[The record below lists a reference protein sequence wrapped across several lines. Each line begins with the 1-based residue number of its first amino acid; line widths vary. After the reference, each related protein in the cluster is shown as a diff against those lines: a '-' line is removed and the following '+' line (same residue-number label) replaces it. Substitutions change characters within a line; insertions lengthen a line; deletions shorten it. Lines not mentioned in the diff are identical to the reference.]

1 MRLVIWYNKG
11 MKNGT
16 AFVLLVLACALCP
29 LGGEGGTIHRSFNG
43 GYPTTVS
50 DARRQSVSVG
60 PTTGATIQ
68 KKQGKQSAKSS
79 AKAPNKL
86 FGTAKCGDG
95 SESLWVVNS
104 EGTHLVLLDKIAA
117 PSTNNVAACKT
128 AAKLLHDLV
137 DGKEVEVLWTERRKG
152 QILGVVYF
160 KHPQGMVEV
169 NLTLVKNGCARQ
181 AATDRTAAYTSA
193 ERDARKNKRGMWS
206 GK

>member
-1 MRLVIWYNKG
+1 

-16 AFVLLVLACALCP
+16 ALVLLSLSCALCP

-86 FGTAKCGDG
+86 FGTAKCVG
-95 SESLWVVNS
+95 ESSDSIKVTNS
-104 EGTHLVLLDKIAA
+104 EGEHLVLLDKIAA
-117 PSTNNVAACKT
+117 PSTNDVASCKM

-137 DGKEVEVLWTERRKG
+137 DGKEVEVLWNERRKG
-152 QILGVVYF
+152 HIVGVVYF

-169 NLTLVKNGCARQ
+169 NLTLVKNGCAKQ
-181 AATDRTAAYTSA
+181 AMTDRTAAYTSA
-193 ERDARKNKRGMWS
+193 ERDARKNKRGMWA

>member
-1 MRLVIWYNKG
+1 

-29 LGGEGGTIHRSFNG
+29 FGVEGGTIHRSFSG

-50 DARRQSVSVG
+50 EARRQSVSVG
-60 PTTGATIQ
+60 PTAGATIQ
-68 KKQGKQSAKSS
+68 KKQIARSG

-95 SESLWVVNS
+95 AESLWVVNS
-104 EGTHLVLLDKIAA
+104 EGKHLVLLDKIAA
-117 PSTNNVAACKT
+117 PSTNDVAACKT

-137 DGKEVEVLWTERRKG
+137 DGKEVEVLWTERRRG
-152 QILGVVYF
+152 QIVGVVYF

-169 NLTLVKNGCARQ
+169 NLTLVKNGYARQ
-181 AATDRTAAYTSA
+181 AMADRTAAYSA
-193 ERDARKNKRGMWS
+193 AEKDARKNKRGMWA